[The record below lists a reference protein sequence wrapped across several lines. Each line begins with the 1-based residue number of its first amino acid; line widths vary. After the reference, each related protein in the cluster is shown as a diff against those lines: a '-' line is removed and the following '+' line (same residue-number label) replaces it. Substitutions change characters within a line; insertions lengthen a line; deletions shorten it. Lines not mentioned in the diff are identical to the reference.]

1 MTDRSQTT
9 PKVPGIM
16 NERDRHWRI
25 TKDDFEGYMTD
36 YNWEITGVTQNL
48 KDIDPDIRYSHNAYY
63 WTAELR
69 RRGYRVESFFLEER
83 SHD

>member
-1 MTDRSQTT
+1 MENSSTQPS

-25 TKDDFEGYMTD
+25 VKADFVGWMTD
-36 YNWEITGVTQNL
+36 YNWEITGATPNVAAL
-48 KDIDPDIRYSHNAYY
+48 ESDIRFSHNAYY

-69 RRGYRVESFFLEER
+69 RRGYTVEAVCVR
-83 SHD
+83 